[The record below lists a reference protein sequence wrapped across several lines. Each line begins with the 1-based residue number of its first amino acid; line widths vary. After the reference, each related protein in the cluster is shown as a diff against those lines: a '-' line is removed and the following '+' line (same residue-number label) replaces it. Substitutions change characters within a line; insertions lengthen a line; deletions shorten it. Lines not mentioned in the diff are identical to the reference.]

1 MASSGVERTGLL
13 RKGPPPGCSRVLS
26 TSRPPSPQ
34 ASHTAGR
41 WVCRRGQ
48 PSVGQGGRHQP
59 TEGPVQALGR
69 RPGVQCG
76 VRLCHC
82 GRRQVCAARATPE
95 SRPAV
100 RPLG

>member
-48 PSVGQGGRHQP
+48 PTEVTPPRQWDRAGATSPPKARSRPWAVARGCSVG
-59 TEGPVQALGR
+59 
-69 RPGVQCG
+69 
-76 VRLCHC
+76 
-82 GRRQVCAARATPE
+82 
-95 SRPAV
+95 
-100 RPLG
+100 